1 MKKNK
6 PALSQKYP
14 PMIAQYNYYKASFEG
29 VEMPYAFVDLDLFDQ
44 NIQQLVQRAADK
56 SIRIA
61 TKSLRCPT
69 LIQRIL
75 DASPQFKGLMCYTA
89 AEAVWLAQQGFDDL
103 LVAYPTVHPAS
114 LESVVQQL
122 QIGKKIVLMVD
133 KLEHLKRINKVAKA
147 YQTVVPVCMD
157 IDMSSRYPGLY
168 FGVHR
173 SAIKTVDI
181 AKVFMENCAKNP
193 FIQLCG
199 IMGYEAQIA
208 GLGNKVKGQRLKNYL
223 VRFLQ
228 KKSMNEISQ
237 RRSQIVEW
245 SQQMFGQLD
254 FVNGGGTGSIEQTI
268 QESSVT
274 EVTVGSGFYSP
285 TLFDN
290 YQQFCHFPAAAYA
303 IEIVRQPAKDI
314 YTCLGGGYVAS
325 GAIGRD
331 KLPRVH
337 LPPGA
342 QLTTNEMAGEVQTP
356 IVYKGAINLQMGD
369 PIFLRHAKAGE
380 LCERF
385 NHLLLLEQGEI
396 RQKVKTYRGSGQCF
410 L

>member
-1 MKKNK
+1 
-6 PALSQKYP
+6 
-14 PMIAQYNYYKASFEG
+14 MIAYYNHYKTVFEG

-44 NIQQLVQRAADK
+44 NIQQLLQRAANK

-61 TKSLRCPT
+61 SKSLRCPA
-69 LIQRIL
+69 LIQRVL

-89 AEAVWLAQQGFDDL
+89 TEAVWLAQQGFDDL
-103 LVAYPTVHPAS
+103 LVAYPTVHPTSIEA
-114 LESVVQQL
+114 VIKQL

-133 KLEHLKRINKVAKA
+133 KLEHLTRINKVASA
-147 YQTVVPVCMD
+147 HQLVVPVCMD
-157 IDMSSRYPGLY
+157 IDMSSRYLGLH

-173 SAIKTVDI
+173 SAIKTLAT
-181 AKVFMENCAKNP
+181 AKTFMERCANNP
-193 FIQLCG
+193 YVRLCG

-208 GLGNKVKGQRLKNYL
+208 GLGNNVSGQVLKNYL

-228 KKSMNEISQ
+228 KKSMQEISQ
-237 RRSQIVEW
+237 RRSEIVEL
-245 SQQMFGQLD
+245 SQKMFGQLD
-254 FVNGGGTGSIEQTI
+254 FVNGGGTGSIEQTV
-268 QESSVT
+268 QESLVT

-290 YQQFCHFPAAAYA
+290 YKQFCHLSAAAYA
-303 IEIVRQPAKDI
+303 IEIVRQPTENI
-314 YTCLGGGYVAS
+314 YTCLGGGYIAS
-325 GAIGRD
+325 GAVGRD
-331 KLPRVH
+331 KWPSIH
-337 LPPGA
+337 LPYGA
-342 QLTTNEMAGEVQTP
+342 QLTNNEMVGEVQTP
-356 IVYKGAINLQMGD
+356 VVYKGAIDLQIGD

-385 NHLLLLEQGEI
+385 NHLLLLQQGKI